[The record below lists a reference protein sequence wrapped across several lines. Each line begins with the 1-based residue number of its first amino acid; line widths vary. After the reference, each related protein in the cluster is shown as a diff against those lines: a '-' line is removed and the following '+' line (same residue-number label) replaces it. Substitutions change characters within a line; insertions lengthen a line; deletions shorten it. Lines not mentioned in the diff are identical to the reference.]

1 MSVLLVLLDRD
12 PVGCEVLH
20 GDEDALCSVDD
31 EVPARVEWVLACLL
45 EELPVRLRILVGG
58 CRGEGPLIGVVRMQ
72 VASRGS
78 DHDREV
84 PDVDALLLVRDGLVV
99 PHDLEVEVY
108 GGEVGELPYSGLHRS
123 CRVLCAVGL
132 PDGRLS
138 EPDVLQP
145 DDDLLVQDVELDHA
159 ALVVLDGLVLADPD

>member
-1 MSVLLVLLDRD
+1 M
-12 PVGCEVLH
+12 
-20 GDEDALCSVDD
+20 
-31 EVPARVEWVLACLL
+31 
-45 EELPVRLRILVGG
+45 
-58 CRGEGPLIGVVRMQ
+58 
-72 VASRGS
+72 
-78 DHDREV
+78 
-84 PDVDALLLVRDGLVV
+84 DALLLVRDGLVV

-159 ALVVLDGLVLADPD
+159 ALVVLDGLVLADPDGSDDSLHPAERPIAERDAVVVGR